1 MYQLGMTLGIF
12 AIMRRREKDP
22 LEDMG

>member
-1 MYQLGMTLGIF
+1 MYQFGMTLGIF

-22 LEDMG
+22 LDDFS